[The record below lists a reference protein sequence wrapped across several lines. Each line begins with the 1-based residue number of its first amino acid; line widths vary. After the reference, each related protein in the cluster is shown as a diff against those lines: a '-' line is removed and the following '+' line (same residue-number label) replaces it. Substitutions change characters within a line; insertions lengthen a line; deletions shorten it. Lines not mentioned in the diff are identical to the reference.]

1 MGPIG
6 CPETSVRSYHY
17 SLLNNSEEFSST
29 SRRKP
34 EITWIKKSDTVIW
47 ETGEMHTGSWWG
59 NLREREHLED
69 PGVVGRIVLKC
80 IFRK

>member
-1 MGPIG
+1 
-6 CPETSVRSYHY
+6 
-17 SLLNNSEEFSST
+17 
-29 SRRKP
+29 
-34 EITWIKKSDTVIW
+34 
-47 ETGEMHTGSWWG
+47 MHTGSWWG